1 VPGAIVQDAGVDQ
14 GPAQFRVRSIGV
26 VRSDRTEAVDDDWD
40 EVATSIE
47 LDGAQFAPDVV
58 AGLDGFSQVDVIYLF
73 HLVDEGDV
81 NLGAR
86 HPRGRPDWPLVGI
99 LAQRAKARPNRLGV
113 TTCRLLAVDGLALRV
128 EGLDAIDGTPVL
140 DVKPNM
146 AEFWPRGEHRQPAW
160 ATELMAGYW

>member
-14 GPAQFRVRSIGV
+14 DPAQFQVRSIGV

-58 AGLDGFSQVDVIYLF
+58 AGLDGFSHVDVIYLF

-99 LAQRAKARPNRLGV
+99 LARRAKARPNRLGV
-113 TTCRLLAVDGLALRV
+113 TTCRLLAVDGLTLRV